1 MASAASDRG
10 RPPGRTALAGKAP
23 RTTDAPDGARP
34 GLVISELAHLGKLNL
49 RGGDGI
55 VPAVRKHTGCD
66 QLPGNNRT
74 VTVGD
79 RTLVWLAPDEYLLLC
94 EAGQEGHLHSQ
105 LMIDL
110 ASVHAA
116 TTNVTD
122 ALCAISLRGPAVR
135 QVLAKGCA
143 IDLHPSVFTAGM
155 CAQTMLSHAAVTLIA
170 GESDRFTL
178 ICRTSFAAYVHDW
191 LMDAGLE
198 YGASFRG

>member
-66 QLPGNNRT
+66 RLPENNRT

-79 RTLVWLAPDEYLLLC
+79 RTLVSL
-94 EAGQEGHLHSQ
+94 
-105 LMIDL
+105 
-110 ASVHAA
+110 
-116 TTNVTD
+116 TT
-122 ALCAISLRGPAVR
+122 A
-135 QVLAKGCA
+135 
-143 IDLHPSVFTAGM
+143 M
-155 CAQTMLSHAAVTLIA
+155 IA
-170 GESDRFTL
+170 GRRWMDPKTRLNSCLNEFNLRQPTHL
-178 ICRTSFAAYVHDW
+178 RLQRTFKVIEEWGPSHEKMFVVGCYLNGQLVASAA
-191 LMDAGLE
+191 AG
-198 YGASFRG
+198 

>member
-66 QLPGNNRT
+66 RLPGNNRT

-94 EAGQEGHLHSQ
+94 EAGREGHLHSQ
-105 LMIDL
+105 LMLDL
-110 ASVHAA
+110 GKVHA
-116 TTNVTD
+116 D
-122 ALCAISLRGPAVR
+122 
-135 QVLAKGCA
+135 
-143 IDLHPSVFTAGM
+143 
-155 CAQTMLSHAAVTLIA
+155 
-170 GESDRFTL
+170 
-178 ICRTSFAAYVHDW
+178 
-191 LMDAGLE
+191 
-198 YGASFRG
+198 